1 VSERRLI
8 ANSNNFVMQLCDNLA
23 HAPPLR
29 TLPATASKTL
39 SVRANPSKR
48 LHFATTTRLRREAE
62 ASYRAGRWQ
71 DGWTFEYEAGATEC
85 AGRVC
90 LPSTVSKLQHSRS
103 FLLTPQIRTS

>member
-1 VSERRLI
+1 MSISRFCRNEGS
-8 ANSNNFVMQLCDNLA
+8 NSNNFVVQLCDNLV

-48 LHFATTTRLRREAE
+48 LHPAATTRLRREAE

-71 DGWTFEYEAGATEC
+71 DGWTLEYGADRAEEEVFIC
-85 AGRVC
+85 RLERERQRA
-90 LPSTVSKLQHSRS
+90 
-103 FLLTPQIRTS
+103 